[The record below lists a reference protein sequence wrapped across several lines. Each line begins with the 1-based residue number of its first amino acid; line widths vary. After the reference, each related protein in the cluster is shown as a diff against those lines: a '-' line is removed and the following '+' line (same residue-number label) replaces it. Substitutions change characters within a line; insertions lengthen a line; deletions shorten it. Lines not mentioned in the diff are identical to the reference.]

1 LSGGTLLRYAL
12 VGIGLLCAMV
22 VASGTIKLAS
32 EIRAIGSGGSKSAV
46 TAKAEW
52 SNASGPKR
60 RKDPYRPWL

>member
-1 LSGGTLLRYAL
+1 
-12 VGIGLLCAMV
+12 LLCAMV